1 MGRVSAALPTRR
13 LFATSAGVIFALVF
27 AALVLFERPGLG
39 IGHFFYV
46 AIALVA
52 LAFGPRWGAV
62 AGVLATALFG
72 RGVVLN
78 HAVPT
83 QELVT
88 ISSPIRLVTYVSIG
102 ALIGAYA
109 RRYRVALDE
118 LRVLAERD
126 WLTGLP
132 NTRAFE
138 QAVDR
143 RLASGQ
149 SFALLLGDVDG
160 FRHLNDGG
168 HAAGDEVLRRIG
180 HELVALLGT
189 ADEVARVGG
198 DEFAVLGECRGV
210 EDAGRLAVRLERLLE
225 ESGVKLT
232 FGWSAFPQ
240 EGENALSLYRAA
252 DERLYA
258 RRLLRDRR
266 PRELHAVPPLE
277 NAGP

>member
-1 MGRVSAALPTRR
+1 MFV
-13 LFATSAGVIFALVF
+13 LVF
-27 AALVLFERPGLG
+27 VALVLFERPGLG

-52 LAFGPRWGAV
+52 LALGPRWGAG

-72 RGVVLN
+72 VAVVLN

-83 QELVT
+83 QELLT
-88 ISSPIRLVTYVSIG
+88 IASPIRLVTYVAIG
-102 ALIGAYA
+102 ALIGAFA
-109 RRYRVALDE
+109 ERYRTALAE
-118 LRVLAERD
+118 LQVLAERD
-126 WLTGLP
+126 WVTGLP

-143 RLASGQ
+143 RLASGRP
-149 SFALLLGDVDG
+149 FALLLGDVDG
-160 FRHLNDGG
+160 FRRVNDGG

-180 HELVALLGT
+180 HELVSLLGNS
-189 ADEVARVGG
+189 DEVARVGG
-198 DEFAVLGECRGV
+198 DEFAVLGDCRSV
-210 EDAGRLAVRLERLLE
+210 DDAGRLAARLERLLE
-225 ESGVKLT
+225 ERGAKLT
-232 FGWSAFPQ
+232 FGWSASPQ

-266 PRELHAVPPLE
+266 PRELHAVPSPQQSRRS
-277 NAGP
+277 